1 MRAMRASVIVVCLV
15 LYNSTD
21 SAFSSQQQNSR
32 QLYPRDDGFVTDII
46 AELNQRARYLQAAL
60 PNL

>member
-1 MRAMRASVIVVCLV
+1 M
-15 LYNSTD
+15 D
-21 SAFSSQQQNSR
+21 SAFSGQQQNSC